1 MKSDDK
7 NTDKKKPTSGSAK
20 DADRKSQQQPSPP
33 GKGGQSSDKSQGS
46 RSQSGGAQDP
56 GQRRD
61 R

>member
-7 NTDKKKPTSGSAK
+7 NADKKKQASGSAK
-20 DADRKSQQQPSPP
+20 DGDRKGQQQPSAP
-33 GKGGQSSDKSQGS
+33 GKGGHSSDQSQGG